1 LILVTSTLWKCLSNK
16 IFQWNSF
23 IRFEIKQA
31 VVSFNKW
38 KCFYAGLAFLPMME
52 LPRPLNPNIKENLEQ
67 LPLSFNLSTFKE
79 SSFIKL
85 INHFLIKFIKNR
97 VLYDYQKRL
106 TSKVA
111 TTAKG
116 LWLAQLASIM
126 ELDKI

>member
-1 LILVTSTLWKCLSNK
+1 
-16 IFQWNSF
+16 
-23 IRFEIKQA
+23 
-31 VVSFNKW
+31 
-38 KCFYAGLAFLPMME
+38 ME

-106 TSKVA
+106 TSEVA

-116 LWLAQLASIM
+116 L
-126 ELDKI
+126 